1 METIRF
7 DPRAADEFV
16 KVVEFYES
24 DAEGLGSRFAEVVKK
39 FLRSIDQNPK
49 IHGQVMV
56 GCRKCRVPRF
66 PYNLLYREHP
76 NGIQVIAV
84 AHMKIQSRLL
94 EKARLML
101 RG

>member
-7 DPRAADEFV
+7 DPRAVDEFV

-56 GCRKCRVPRF
+56 GYRKCRVPRF
-66 PYNLLYREHP
+66 PTTCYIESTPMVYRS
-76 NGIQVIAV
+76 
-84 AHMKIQSRLL
+84 SRLL
-94 EKARLML
+94 I
-101 RG
+101 